1 MATTSWN
8 DTDQRRKTMSESERM
23 KKANNIRQIEYK
35 EMAQHEPSEH
45 AKRHMQHK
53 PYAVAVMIRVEGEQI
68 EHLSTIEYLQKKG
81 IGK

>member
-1 MATTSWN
+1 
-8 DTDQRRKTMSESERM
+8 MSENEQM
-23 KKANNIRQIEYK
+23 KKADIIRQIEHA
-35 EMAQHEPSEH
+35 EMAEHEPSES

-53 PYAVAVMIRVEGEQI
+53 PYAVAEMILEQGKQI